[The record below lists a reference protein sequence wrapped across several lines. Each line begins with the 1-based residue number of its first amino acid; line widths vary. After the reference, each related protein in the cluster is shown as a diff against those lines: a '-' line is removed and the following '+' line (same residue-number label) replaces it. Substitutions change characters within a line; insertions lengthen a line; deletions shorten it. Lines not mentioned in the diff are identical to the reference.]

1 LRSSAIKQK
10 ATAKATTDAGAGKPS
25 FKQSQTRPDASGR
38 SSDLQPESG
47 EFRSVQFIIK
57 YDKLAGVS
65 SPPEVWKIDF
75 YTDEDGSFPVRVWLD
90 SVPVEVRGKVLARIE
105 LLKTGG
111 PTLDYPYTS
120 QIEGKLREARLRVEK
135 TRYRVLY
142 FFDENRTAVLLH
154 GFTKA
159 TAAVEEA
166 DKKIGRTRMA
176 THEAKLTA
184 KTGSKTETRSPAK
197 EKKRR

>member
-1 LRSSAIKQK
+1 VS
-10 ATAKATTDAGAGKPS
+10 
-25 FKQSQTRPDASGR
+25 QSQ
-38 SSDLQPESG
+38 PE
-47 EFRSVQFIIK
+47 
-57 YDKLAGVS
+57 L
-65 SPPEVWKIDF
+65 WKIDF
-75 YTDEDGSFPVRVWLD
+75 YADDDGSFPVRVWLD
-90 SVPVEVRGKVLARIE
+90 SVPEDVRGKVLARIE

-120 QIEGKLREARLRVEK
+120 QIEGKLREARLRVGK

-142 FFDENRTAVLLH
+142 FFDEARTAILLH

-176 THEAKLTA
+176 THDARLATKGL
-184 KTGSKTETRSPAK
+184 SKTASGSPAK